1 MARELTDKQQAF
13 LDFLFNEAAGD
24 AKLAAE
30 MAGYNPYAWSKVLD
44 ALKEEIL
51 ERSEYHLALKAARA
65 VNTIGGAME
74 HDSSIQPGINTRV
87 AAAKEILDRIGL
99 AKKDRLQI
107 ESTGGNHIFILPAKT
122 PLLNDDT
129 ETDTAK

>member
-1 MARELTDKQQAF
+1 MARELTEKQEAF
-13 LDFLFNEAAGD
+13 LGFLFNEAAGD
-24 AKLAAE
+24 VKLAAE
-30 MAGYNPYAWSKVLD
+30 LAGYNPYAWSKVVD

-51 ERSEYHLALKAARA
+51 QRAEYQLAIKAARA

-74 HDSSIQPGINTRV
+74 QDASIQPGINTRV

-122 PLLNDDT
+122 PLPNDDT
-129 ETDTAK
+129 ETETTK